1 MRNYLAFVVV
11 AVALVAAVGCKPSKP
26 AGGAGGGTS
35 AAGGATP
42 SAAPSET
49 VSKVAGAAPV
59 FSLAWS
65 EYPSWSVFG
74 VAHELGL
81 VDGAEGALGTIEKKH
96 NVDIVLQELG
106 YDSCLNSFT
115 SKNCDA
121 VCMTNMDALIVS
133 PNRDGIALLPTS
145 TSNGADA
152 CIVVGINNLEE
163 LKAHKVY
170 GLQGTVSEYC
180 FVRCIEE
187 AEKAEK
193 KGYKAEDFQF
203 TNQDP
208 GAAAVAMAQKQ
219 ESHQAIMVWN
229 PFVLQTLND
238 RPDSKVLFDSSE
250 IPGEI
255 VDMVVIGRDV
265 MDKPGADAFAQAVIE
280 TFYQMN
286 AELAKPDGGDE
297 VLVELGRKFSNLG
310 LEDMKK
316 VVEQTQFYKTP
327 AEAVALLNGDE
338 FKATMKTVADFCVA
352 QGLVESPQYGF
363 AGETGK
369 QLAFDASYIQSA
381 TKGGIE

>member
-1 MRNYLAFVVV
+1 MRNYMLFGVV
-11 AVALVAAVGCKPSKP
+11 AVALVAAAGCKPSQP
-26 AGGAGGGTS
+26 AGGTS
-35 AAGGATP
+35 ATGGDVSDAGGTTP
-42 SAAPSET
+42 AFT
-49 VSKVAGAAPV
+49 
-59 FSLAWS
+59 LAWS

-81 VDGAEGALGTIEKKH
+81 INGGEGELGTIEQKH
-96 NVDIVLQELG
+96 NVDIVLDELG
-106 YDSCLNSFT
+106 YDSCLNAFT

-133 PNRDGIALLPTS
+133 PNRDGVALLPTS

-152 CIVVGINNLEE
+152 CIVVGINTLEE

-170 GLQGTVSEYC
+170 GLKGTVSEYC
-180 FVRCIEE
+180 FVRGIEE

-219 ESHQAIMVWN
+219 ESHRAIMVWN

-238 RPDSKVLFDSSE
+238 RPDAKVLFDSTA

-255 VDMVVIGRDV
+255 VDMVVMGRDALE
-265 MDKPGADAFAQAVIE
+265 KPGANAFAKAIIE

-286 AELAKPDGGDE
+286 TELSKPDGGDE
-297 VLVELGRKFSNLG
+297 VLVELGRKFSKLG

-316 VVEQTQFYKTP
+316 VVQQTQFYKTP

-338 FKATMKTVADFCVA
+338 FKATMATVADFCVK
-352 QGLVESPQYGF
+352 QGLVENPQYGF
-363 AGETGK
+363 GGETGK
-369 QLAFDASYIQSA
+369 QLVFDASYIQS
-381 TKGGIE
+381 TTEGGNE

>member
-1 MRNYLAFVVV
+1 MRNYSPFVIV
-11 AVALVAAVGCKPSKP
+11 AVALVAAAGCKPSQP
-26 AGGAGGGTS
+26 AGGTS
-35 AAGGATP
+35 AAGGGGAESANGGAT
-42 SAAPSET
+42 SEVTGTAP
-49 VSKVAGAAPV
+49 A

-81 VDGAEGALGTIEKKH
+81 VDGAEGKLGTIEKKY
-96 NVDIVLQELG
+96 NVDIVLKEAG
-106 YDSCLNSFT
+106 YDSCLNMFT

-121 VCMTNMDALIVS
+121 VCITNMDALIVS

-170 GLQGTVSEYC
+170 GLKGTVSEYC

-238 RPDSKVLFDSSE
+238 RADSKVLFDSRE

-255 VDMVVIGRDV
+255 VDMVVVGRDV
-265 MDKPGADAFAQAVIE
+265 MEKPGADAFAKAVID

-286 AELAKPDGGDE
+286 KELTKPDGGDE

-327 AEAVALLNGDE
+327 AEGVALLNSDE
-338 FKATMKTVADFCVA
+338 FKATMKTVADFCIA

-363 AGETGK
+363 GGETGH
-369 QLAFDASYIQSA
+369 QLVFDPSYIQSVTEGA
-381 TKGGIE
+381 PE